1 MASIMN
7 KYVTIFT
14 TYFLLLQLETDFCAA
29 SPLNM
34 SWYHWL
40 TPSNVEQEQLNRC
53 MNKQGNVLLRLTDR
67 KAYLDQLYTCIRSN
81 LDELEKQ
88 KAQKK
93 DPVIRASERYRMP
106 KKQMVPT
113 FLMSKMENSSDV
125 PGARWP
131 ILLTVQIPLISYY
144 YFLLLSQS

>member
-1 MASIMN
+1 
-7 KYVTIFT
+7 
-14 TYFLLLQLETDFCAA
+14 
-29 SPLNM
+29 
-34 SWYHWL
+34 
-40 TPSNVEQEQLNRC
+40 

-81 LDELEKQ
+81 IDEQEKQ

-93 DPVIRASERYRMP
+93 DPLITIKASERYRMRTVY
-106 KKQMVPT
+106 KKQMVPF
-113 FLMSKMENSSDV
+113 FLMSKTENSSDA

-131 ILLTVQIPLISYY
+131 ILLTVQILLISYY

>member
-1 MASIMN
+1 MAITN
-7 KYVTIFT
+7 KTQAKIFT
-14 TYFLLLQLETDFCAA
+14 MFLLLTGMETDICVA

-81 LDELEKQ
+81 IDEQEKQ

-93 DPVIRASERYRMP
+93 DPLITIKASERYRM
-106 KKQMVPT
+106 
-113 FLMSKMENSSDV
+113 
-125 PGARWP
+125 R
-131 ILLTVQIPLISYY
+131 
-144 YFLLLSQS
+144 